1 MNLVALAWLMALG
14 LGVIY
19 VWRALQAREIAYAAA
34 RRQCENM
41 QVQLLDQSV
50 YLRKLWFRRTNS
62 GRLGFWRVY
71 YFEFTVTGG
80 TRYVGRVF
88 MLGRRVEQVEL
99 EPHQMP

>member
-1 MNLVALAWLMALG
+1 MNLVALAWLMVLG
-14 LGVIY
+14 LGIVYIR
-19 VWRALQAREIAYAAA
+19 RAMQAKELAFTAA
-34 RRQCENM
+34 RRQCESM

-50 YLRKLWFRRTNS
+50 YLRKLWFRRNNN

-88 MLGRRVEQVEL
+88 MLGRRIEKVEL
-99 EPHQMP
+99 EPHEMP